1 MNELPPEVP
10 DAWFYTREGERC
22 GPVTLAELRLKATEG
37 GLNPRLDLVW
47 TQGMTDWKP
56 AGEIDALF
64 ERRISETPA
73 ASAYALPD
81 EESVG
86 DQMRSQG
93 EWPGTRRRGYLAAS
107 ILVPL
112 AGGMVL
118 QWVPTMLGTPLDPE
132 WMDNVNLGGSLLIF
146 IIVLHF
152 NLERLLNVGMSR
164 WWFLGNFVPLLNLWV
179 GYRCFACPAGYAYHK
194 KLDGI
199 GVALAIIYWL
209 MILVAIVAA
218 IGLVILLVNYANDP
232 RLAEPLRQM
241 LKMIRD
247 SLGAHPAF
255 AFL

>member
-1 MNELPPEVP
+1 
-10 DAWFYTREGERC
+10 
-22 GPVTLAELRLKATEG
+22 
-37 GLNPRLDLVW
+37 
-47 TQGMTDWKP
+47 
-56 AGEIDALF
+56 
-64 ERRISETPA
+64 
-73 ASAYALPD
+73 
-81 EESVG
+81 
-86 DQMRSQG
+86 
-93 EWPGTRRRGYLAAS
+93 
-107 ILVPL
+107 
-112 AGGMVL
+112 
-118 QWVPTMLGTPLDPE
+118 MLGTPLDPE

>member
-1 MNELPPEVP
+1 
-10 DAWFYTREGERC
+10 
-22 GPVTLAELRLKATEG
+22 
-37 GLNPRLDLVW
+37 
-47 TQGMTDWKP
+47 
-56 AGEIDALF
+56 
-64 ERRISETPA
+64 
-73 ASAYALPD
+73 
-81 EESVG
+81 
-86 DQMRSQG
+86 
-93 EWPGTRRRGYLAAS
+93 
-107 ILVPL
+107 
-112 AGGMVL
+112 
-118 QWVPTMLGTPLDPE
+118 
-132 WMDNVNLGGSLLIF
+132 
-146 IIVLHF
+146 VLHF